1 MTPAQFRATL
11 TAVGLSQARL
21 SRLLKVN
28 KDTPT
33 NWAKGNTEVPHA
45 VAILL
50 GLLAKGVV
58 SVEDLEA

>member
-1 MTPAQFRATL
+1 MNPAQFRATL
-11 TAVGLSQARL
+11 TATGLSQAQL
-21 SRLLKVN
+21 ARLLKVN
-28 KDTPT
+28 RNTPT

-50 GLLAKGVV
+50 DLLARGGV